1 MHRVTVKLDQES
13 KEILDHY
20 GKQESVS
27 AGETIRRGLK
37 RLKPDLK
44 KSKEA
49 AHSSSKLLATSP
61 AGNCQRHLRRNYYIM
76 RRKSFQALS
85 NF

>member
-13 KEILDHY
+13 KDILDNY
-20 GKQESVS
+20 SKQETVS

-44 KSKEA
+44 K
-49 AHSSSKLLATSP
+49 
-61 AGNCQRHLRRNYYIM
+61 
-76 RRKSFQALS
+76 
-85 NF
+85 

>member
-44 KSKEA
+44 K
-49 AHSSSKLLATSP
+49 
-61 AGNCQRHLRRNYYIM
+61 
-76 RRKSFQALS
+76 
-85 NF
+85 